1 MSPVSYDPKSAV
13 QGPAAALTMV
23 GLALALAITV
33 YRPTIGLV
41 TGVVG
46 ALVAA
51 IVFIGKRKGAL
62 ALAGRLG
69 LGLAVGAAL
78 AYGLAAT
85 GVLPAVGAP

>member
-1 MSPVSYDPKSAV
+1 MSPASYDPKSGV

-23 GLALALAITV
+23 GLAVALGVTV

-41 TGVVG
+41 VGGIG

-62 ALAGRLG
+62 VMVARLG

-78 AYGLAAT
+78 AYGLVALGLLPSIAA
-85 GVLPAVGAP
+85 P